1 MFKNRNGYWMDSR
14 FLALFAPDDGAGSG
28 GDAGAAGDN
37 APGGDAAGKDSAADG
52 QNGAGNSGA
61 NDDGNGNSADALN
74 AEIARLKGEMAKQK
88 AALDRATHEASAANK
103 ALKAKMT
110 QEEIDAANKQE
121 AEEKAAKELE
131 DLRREVAKGKT
142 VKSVMGKLGLN
153 EESAGALA
161 DHLYGAADIDN
172 ALLEIQKA
180 WQAKEKALRLEFGK
194 IPPPGSGT
202 DSNSPE
208 AKAIRMASEIGKAK
222 NAANEQAQK
231 AMSAYL
237 R

>member
-1 MFKNRNGYWMDSR
+1 MLRNRNGYWMSPG
-14 FLALFAPDDGAGSG
+14 FSALFAPDGGDGGAAAAGEGATGGDGTTAGTEAQSG
-28 GDAGAAGDN
+28 GENGANQAGDDGK
-37 APGGDAAGKDSAADG
+37 GG
-52 QNGAGNSGA
+52 N
-61 NDDGNGNSADALN
+61 NSADELN
-74 AEIARLKGEMAKQK
+74 AQIARLQAEMAKQK
-88 AALDRATHEASAANK
+88 AALDKATKEAGDARK

-110 QEEIDAANKQE
+110 QEEIDAQSKQ
-121 AEEKAAKELE
+121 E

-142 VKSVMGKLGLN
+142 VKTVMGKLGLD
-153 EESAGALA
+153 EDSAGNLA

-180 WQAKEKALRLEFGK
+180 WQAREAALRKEYGK
-194 IPPPGSGT
+194 VTGPGAGA

-208 AKAIRMASEIGKAK
+208 AMAVKRASEFGKAR

-231 AMSAYL
+231 AMSAYI